1 MVVVQVLQ
9 CLESQLTPPVSR
21 FRSLTTA
28 FFRDA
33 MGFLLMFDLT
43 NQQSFLNV
51 RNWMSRCS
59 VSSLCSESFQGD
71 DGGGGGERCK
81 SASSASTGGVFGT
94 AFEVRSCMST
104 LHHAGLLT
112 LFSGQLQANAYCD
125 NPDIVLV
132 GTKADLRDLRDV
144 HARQARE
151 LADRYGWGSV
161 CSLHCVLMTMLMLAP
176 SSHRAFYVLYNLT
189 CLTRKQYNNIIVK
202 RRKSRCIWSTF
213 AESPDYLRAI
223 KMFQTM

>member
-1 MVVVQVLQ
+1 MLHITPLKQSTPKVVCRQFKNNPVGGAIENKWLGLNSKFVVLQ
-9 CLESQLTPPVSR
+9 VQQSLESHLIPPVSR

-51 RNWMSRCS
+51 RNWMSTCS
-59 VSSLCSESFQGD
+59 VRSICTASFQRD
-71 DGGGGGERCK
+71 DGSGRGRDANMPPRPRLREFSERCFK
-81 SASSASTGGVFGT
+81 FA
-94 AFEVRSCMST
+94 
-104 LHHAGLLT
+104 HACLPCIARLLF
-112 LFSGQLQANAYCD
+112 FSGQLQANAYCD

-151 LADRYGWGSV
+151 LADRYG
-161 CSLHCVLMTMLMLAP
+161 
-176 SSHRAFYVLYNLT
+176 
-189 CLTRKQYNNIIVK
+189 
-202 RRKSRCIWSTF
+202 
-213 AESPDYLRAI
+213 
-223 KMFQTM
+223 